1 MARGAEPVEGL
12 GRAGAVAMHRSDM
25 IARVDQWHEP
35 WDLVVIGGGAT
46 GAGIAVGAIMDEAA
60 A

>member
-1 MARGAEPVEGL
+1 VARGAEPVEGL